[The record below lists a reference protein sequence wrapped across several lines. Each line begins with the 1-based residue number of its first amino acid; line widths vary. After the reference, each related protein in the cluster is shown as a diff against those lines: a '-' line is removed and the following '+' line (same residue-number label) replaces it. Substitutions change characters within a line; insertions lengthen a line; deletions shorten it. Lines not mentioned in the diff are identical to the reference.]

1 MNKPPTWTIHQG
13 DALTVLRTLPSES
26 VHCVVTS
33 PPYWGLRD
41 YGTATWTDGDSNCDH
56 LEAQGGSGEASAKQ
70 NTSAG
75 SQVMQY
81 KYKCGKCGATREDD
95 QIGLEPTPGEYVTK
109 MVGIFT
115 EVKRVLRK
123 DGTLWLNLGD
133 SYGTGPGRNDTNRAG
148 VDGFTGS
155 QGKYGTQQIAKTSV
169 AIATGSKPKDL
180 VGIPWMVAFALRA
193 DGWYLRSD
201 IIWSKP
207 NPMPESV
214 TDRPT
219 KSHEYLFLLTKS
231 ERYYFDQEAVREPPA
246 PSTLTRVV
254 RDIREGNAPSNGD
267 YKAGQGRGASR
278 GQHADHLVLGNSE
291 GRNIR
296 SVWTIPTK
304 PFPEAHFAT
313 FPPELVRTCLLAGIS
328 ERGVCS
334 NCGSP
339 MVRIV
344 EKIKP
349 PLRSVVSEVAPGQA
363 AHGLLGVARF
373 DEPIQ
378 VKTIGWEPSCKC
390 DAPTVPATVLDPFSG
405 SGTTGV
411 VATRMGYNYIGI
423 ELNPEY
429 IAMSERRLESVSQQH
444 GVFV

>member
-13 DALTVLRTLPSES
+13 DALTMLRTLSSES

-41 YGTATWTDGDSNCDH
+41 YGTGAWIGGNPDCQHTSIRKSPESDVKNK
-56 LEAQGGSGEASAKQ
+56 QGT
-70 NTSAG
+70 NAG
-75 SQVMQY
+75 SSRDPIRSD
-81 KYKCGKCGATREDD
+81 CRLCGAMREDN
-95 QIGLEPTPGEYVTK
+95 QIGLEQTPDEYVLK
-109 MVGIFT
+109 MVDVFA
-115 EVKRVLRK
+115 EVRRVLRK

-133 SYGTGPGRNDTNRAG
+133 SYGSGPGRNDTNRAG

-155 QGKYGTQQIAKTSV
+155 QGKYGTQQIAKSHV
-169 AIATGSKPKDL
+169 AITTNLKPKDL
-180 VGIPWMVAFALRA
+180 VGIPWMVAFALRS

-231 ERYYFDQEAVREPPA
+231 ERYYFDQEAVREPA
-246 PSTLTRVV
+246 TSTDDSLRDRDNTKLNNTPGRTRMGGLTTNGYHV
-254 RDIREGNAPSNGD
+254 RN
-267 YKAGQGRGASR
+267 
-278 GQHADHLVLGNSE
+278 V
-291 GRNIR
+291 R
-296 SVWTIPTK
+296 SVWNIATE

-313 FPPELVRTCLLAGIS
+313 FPQKLVRRCLLAGVS
-328 ERGVCS
+328 ERGVCA

-339 MVRIV
+339 WKRIIEIEDPEERLGKSYHDHV
-344 EKIKP
+344 ND
-349 PLRSVVSEVAPGQA
+349 
-363 AHGLLGVARF
+363 LGVGQRGVPPASGA
-373 DEPIQ
+373 PIKQ
-378 VKTIGWEPSCKC
+378 TVGWEPPCKC
-390 DAPTVPATVLDPFSG
+390 DALTVAATVLDLFSG

-411 VATRMGYNYIGI
+411 VATKMGYNYIGI

-429 IAMSERRLESVSQQH
+429 IAMSERRLETVNQQH